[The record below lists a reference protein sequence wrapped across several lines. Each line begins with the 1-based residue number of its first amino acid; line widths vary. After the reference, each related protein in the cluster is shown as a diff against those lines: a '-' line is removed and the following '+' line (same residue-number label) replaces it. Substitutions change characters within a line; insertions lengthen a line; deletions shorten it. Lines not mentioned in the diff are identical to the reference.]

1 MFEEKCLF
9 LKLTTLQDRMD
20 ILNEQRESDGVHPP
34 FGNDDI
40 GVALGGL
47 DEVTMHGFHRREVL
61 LEHRVHI
68 TSALLDITHEA
79 TSQAHVIIG
88 INEDLDVH
96 QFAELLVLKDQ
107 DTIKD
112 QDLRRLDTYRL
123 RQAVVVGEGVDGA
136 LDALPLLELADM
148 LDHHIR
154 VKGVRVVVVELGAL
168 LETEI
173 IMRLVVEVVA
183 ERRDVLIGKG
193 LLELAYEG

>member
-1 MFEEKCLF
+1 
-9 LKLTTLQDRMD
+9 MD
-20 ILNEQRESDGVHPP
+20 ILHQEGEGYGIHAAL
-34 FGNDDI
+34 GDDDV

-47 DEVTMHGFHRREVL
+47 YEVAVHGLDRREVL

-79 TSQAHVIIG
+79 ASQAHVIIG
-88 INEDLDVH
+88 INEDLDIH
-96 QFAELLVLKDQ
+96 QFAEFLVLKDQ

-112 QDLRRLDTYRL
+112 QDLRGLDAYRL
-123 RQAVVVGEGVDGA
+123 GQAVVVGEGVDGA
-136 LDALPLLELADM
+136 LDTLPLLELADM

-154 VKGVRVVVVELGAL
+154 VEGVRVVVVELGAL

-173 IMRLVVEVVA
+173 IVRLIVEVVA

-193 LLELAYEG
+193 LLELAHEG

>member
-1 MFEEKCLF
+1 MGFTVEK
-9 LKLTTLQDRMD
+9 
-20 ILNEQRESDGVHPP
+20 
-34 FGNDDI
+34 
-40 GVALGGL
+40 
-47 DEVTMHGFHRREVL
+47 VL

-96 QFAELLVLKDQ
+96 QFAEFLVLKDQ

-112 QDLRRLDTYRL
+112 QDLRGLDTYRL
-123 RQAVVVGEGVDGA
+123 GQAVVVGEGVDGA
-136 LDALPLLELADM
+136 LDTLPLLELADM

-154 VKGVRVVVVELGAL
+154 VEGVRVVVVELGAL

-173 IMRLVVEVVA
+173 IVRLIVEVVA
-183 ERRDVLIGKG
+183 ERRDVLIS
-193 LLELAYEG
+193 EGSWSLRTRVDLPEAEPPATPMIVVDVVFAWLIAVAR